1 HSTLDQRRGQENSRH
16 SVLDGCASRKWVRK
30 GGWFVRLRFCCEIA
44 AHCRSPFRRNARMVL
59 MFDGDGSATN
69 QTANDREARK
79 QEILRALRAGAADVL
94 ERMADEL
101 VDLPEERSFGQIEY
115 SLRDLA
121 HEMATRA
128 HQAGLDAG
136 KKGATE
142 APASSA
148 RTATPIPASFNTEAK
163 PG

>member
-1 HSTLDQRRGQENSRH
+1 
-16 SVLDGCASRKWVRK
+16 
-30 GGWFVRLRFCCEIA
+30 
-44 AHCRSPFRRNARMVL
+44 MVL

-148 RTATPIPASFNTEAK
+148 RTAKAMPASLNTEAK